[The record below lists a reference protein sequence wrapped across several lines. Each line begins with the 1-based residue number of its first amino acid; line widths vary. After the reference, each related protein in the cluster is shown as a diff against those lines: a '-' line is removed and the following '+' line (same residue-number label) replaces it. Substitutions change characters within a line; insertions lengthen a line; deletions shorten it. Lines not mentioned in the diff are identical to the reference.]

1 MINLNSSTAPRWA
14 DDLAEGPLFAGQ
26 RTPAV
31 PDRRYALAEA
41 LLEALRYSPLVR
53 GRVRIDWHLGEP
65 DFAKEAEGRLQR
77 LARQAGEELALTI
90 VFDRPRLPVA
100 LAEGIDRRHPAVL
113 LGVGLHLPRL
123 ADMVPSG
130 EGDKFL
136 QKLGSLARLALSAA
150 VQKREF
156 LRRYGH
162 DRPALARGFLL
173 ERARLMVVPVGLEAA
188 VRLLTGRGLCDGKA
202 LELAR
207 QVVQRLSD
215 VLHQDGRASLLEVC
229 LDGPSDFVLA
239 AGENQGLP
247 KTVHANQVAG
257 LTAWDRGAAVKVQ
270 LRTAGA
276 LHTVAEGG
284 TAAVLLEDGRLP
296 APEEQVAE
304 WLRGAWQQTGVVRL
318 RFVPLA
324 PLQGQLPLE
333 GEGTTDRES

>member
-1 MINLNSSTAPRWA
+1 
-14 DDLAEGPLFAGQ
+14 
-26 RTPAV
+26 
-31 PDRRYALAEA
+31 
-41 LLEALRYSPLVR
+41 
-53 GRVRIDWHLGEP
+53 
-65 DFAKEAEGRLQR
+65 
-77 LARQAGEELALTI
+77 
-90 VFDRPRLPVA
+90 
-100 LAEGIDRRHPAVL
+100 
-113 LGVGLHLPRL
+113 
-123 ADMVPSG
+123 
-130 EGDKFL
+130 
-136 QKLGSLARLALSAA
+136 
-150 VQKREF
+150 
-156 LRRYGH
+156 
-162 DRPALARGFLL
+162 
-173 ERARLMVVPVGLEAA
+173 MVVPVGLEAA

-215 VLHQDGRASLLEVC
+215 VLHQDGQASLLEVC